1 MLAIWML
8 WDSYYTIYNLIIITI
23 TTIIIMVITI
33 CVTFIMIMIM
43 IMVITT
49 IIIITIIII
58 TFIFTIII
66 AIIVICLSVC
76 SCTPLMGPRLTL
88 RSVSP
93 SNCLEEVIELA
104 TLNPLC
110 YPNSYLSELQP
121 EAAVPDF
128 HWRGLVGQFATGRQ
142 HLPQF

>member
-1 MLAIWML
+1 MNRA
-8 WDSYYTIYNLIIITI
+8 
-23 TTIIIMVITI
+23 V
-33 CVTFIMIMIM
+33 
-43 IMVITT
+43 
-49 IIIITIIII
+49 
-58 TFIFTIII
+58 
-66 AIIVICLSVC
+66 LSVFLRTKPFEYVTSVNGPLTIRETLPPSSVF
-76 SCTPLMGPRLTL
+76 SCTPLTGPRLTL

-128 HWRGLVGQFATGRQ
+128 H
-142 HLPQF
+142 

>member
-1 MLAIWML
+1 MCQIHQHHHQQAVSLCARSPTRGGPQL
-8 WDSYYTIYNLIIITI
+8 QASRLCYQHHHHHHHHHLHHHHHHHHYHHQS
-23 TTIIIMVITI
+23 
-33 CVTFIMIMIM
+33 F
-43 IMVITT
+43 
-49 IIIITIIII
+49 
-58 TFIFTIII
+58 
-66 AIIVICLSVC
+66 
-76 SCTPLMGPRLTL
+76 SCTPLTGPRLTL

-93 SNCLEEVIELA
+93 SNCLKEVIESA

-142 HLPQF
+142 HLP